1 MVLQTIRE
9 KLTGILA
16 GVFFAVLIIPFAFVG
31 VNSYFASDA
40 VNNVAVVNDQEISI
54 NQFNQSFQNYRRRM
68 QSIMGVNFDAE
79 QFDQA
84 VVRRQHLDTM
94 IDQELLAQLSIE
106 AGLAIANDR
115 LAVAIREIPSFQ
127 VDGVFNADVYQSR
140 LASQGRTPKQFEN
153 DMRAQMI
160 MGQFPSSIASSAIST
175 TSELDGYIRLQ
186 DQKRAFMAILV
197 PAQLDDSEIGDP
209 EAGDSEVVDAAEG
222 ADIEPVEA
230 SVTQTEDAIEEHA
243 IDEEAILAWYES
255 HPDDYRSQERIVIE
269 YIELDAAT
277 LGGDIAPDEEQLMA
291 LFEEQESRF
300 ISPETRLASHILIEV
315 DSQAPELD
323 IESARQQAEDL
334 AVRARDGE
342 EFITLARENSQD
354 AGSAPDG
361 GDLGWVE
368 PGFMVQAF
376 EDALYELTLEAPI
389 SEPVQTGFGWH
400 IIYLRDVR
408 PAEGMTFTEARPTI
422 LAEYQADKDERRF
435 LEQADRLV
443 DIIYEDPTTLDAAA
457 EELGLEVKQAGPFS
471 RAGGDGIAGN
481 PEVVE
486 ASFSDLVMLQGVVSD
501 PVDLAENHLV
511 MILMKEHLPE
521 ALLPL
526 DDVRDQVV
534 QSVRSERAMEAAQA
548 RANEIL
554 AQVAS
559 GADLTLLGEES
570 ELEVLAVEGATRT
583 SVDVRRDL
591 LQDLFLMDTP
601 VESGP
606 VNEVLS
612 LSDGYAVVQLQSV
625 TDGVLSEE
633 DVLKAQN
640 YNRRISN
647 ATGNNEAFSF
657 MRMLRSQSEIQV
669 FEERL

>member
-31 VNSYFASDA
+31 VNSYFSSDA
-40 VNNVAVVNDQEISI
+40 VNNVAVVNDQQITI
-54 NQFNQSFQNYRRRM
+54 NEFNQSFQNYRRRM
-68 QSIMGVNFDAE
+68 QSLMGLNFDAE

-84 VVRRQHLDTM
+84 IVRRQHLDTM
-94 IDQELLAQLSIE
+94 IDQELLAQLSFE
-106 AGLAIANDR
+106 AGLSVANDR
-115 LAVAIREIPSFQ
+115 LAAAIREIPSFQ

-140 LASQGRTPKQFEN
+140 LSSQGRSPKQFEN

-160 MGQFPSSIASSAIST
+160 MGQFPSAIVSSGIST
-175 TSELDGYIRLQ
+175 AWELDGYVSLQ
-186 DQKRAFMAILV
+186 DQQRAFSAILV
-197 PAQLDDSEIGDP
+197 PARLDDS
-209 EAGDSEVVDAAEG
+209 ATGDSEIVDAPEE
-222 ADIEPVEA
+222 ADIESVEA
-230 SVTQTEDAIEEHA
+230 ADTQTEDAIEESA
-243 IDEEAILAWYES
+243 IDEGAILAWYES
-255 HPDDYRSQERIVIE
+255 HPDDYRSAEQIVIE
-269 YIELDAAT
+269 YLELDAA
-277 LGGDIAPDEEQLMA
+277 LLSEDVAPDEEELMA

-315 DSQAPELD
+315 DTQAPELD
-323 IESARQQAEDL
+323 IESARQKAEDL

-342 EFITLARENSQD
+342 EFTALARENSED
-354 AGSAPDG
+354 AGSAPQG

-376 EDALYELTLEAPI
+376 EDALYELSLEKPI

-400 IIYLRDVR
+400 IIYLREIR
-408 PAEGMTFTEARPTI
+408 PAEGMTFVEARPTI
-422 LAEYQADKDERRF
+422 LAEYQADKNERRF

-457 EELGLEVKQAGPFS
+457 GELGLEVNQAGPFG
-471 RAGGDGIAGN
+471 RAGGDGISAN
-481 PEVVE
+481 PEVVK

-511 MILMKEHLPE
+511 MIRMHEYLPE
-521 ALLPL
+521 ALMPL
-526 DDVRDQVV
+526 DEVRDRVI
-534 QSVRSERAMEAAQA
+534 QSVRKQRAMEAAQA
-548 RANEIL
+548 RATEIL
-554 AQVAS
+554 AQVTS
-559 GADLTLLGEES
+559 GGDLSLLGDES
-570 ELEVLAVEGATRT
+570 ELEVLVVEAATR
-583 SVDVRRDL
+583 SGVDVRSDL

-601 VESGP
+601 GEDGP
-606 VNEVLS
+606 VNEVLK

-633 DVLKAQN
+633 DALKSRA

-647 ATGNNEAFSF
+647 ATGNSEAYSF
-657 MRMLRSQSEIQV
+657 MRMLRSQSEIKV

>member
-31 VNSYFASDA
+31 VNSYFTADA
-40 VNNVAVVNDQEISI
+40 VNSVAVVNEQEITL
-54 NQFNQSFQNYRRRM
+54 NDFNQSFQNYRRRM
-68 QSIMGVNFDAE
+68 QSIMGANFDAE

-84 VVRRQHLDTM
+84 IVRREHLDTM

-106 AGLAIANDR
+106 AGLSVADDR
-115 LAVAIREIPSFQ
+115 LAMAIREIPAFQ

-140 LASQGRTPKQFEN
+140 LLAQGRTPKQFEN

-160 MGQFPSSIASSAIST
+160 MGQFPSSIATSAIST
-175 TSELDGYIRLQ
+175 SWELGGYVSLQ
-186 DQKRAFMAILV
+186 EQKRAFQAILV
-197 PAQLDDSEIGDP
+197 PAQLDESENVDSETGDP
-209 EAGDSEVVDAAEG
+209 EAVDSTEE
-222 ADIEPVEA
+222 ADIELAEAADALVEEA
-230 SVTQTEDAIEEHA
+230 VE
-243 IDEEAILAWYES
+243 EEAILAWYES
-255 HPDDYRSQERIVIE
+255 HTDDYRSEERIIIQ
-269 YIELDAAT
+269 YLELDAAM

-323 IESARQQAEDL
+323 IESARQEAEDL

-342 EFITLARENSQD
+342 DFITLARDNSQD

-368 PGFMVQAF
+368 PGFMVKAF
-376 EDALYELTLEAPI
+376 EDALYELTLENPI
-389 SEPVQTGFGWH
+389 SDAVQSGFGWH

-408 PAEGMTFTEARPTI
+408 PAEGMTFAEARPVI
-422 LAEYQADKDERRF
+422 LEEYQADKDERRF

-457 EELGLEVKQAGPFS
+457 VELGLEINQAGPFG
-471 RAGGDGIAGN
+471 RAGGDGISAN
-481 PEVVE
+481 PEVVK

-501 PVDLAENHLV
+501 PVDLAENHMV

-526 DDVRDQVV
+526 EEVRNRVV
-534 QSVRSERAMEAAQA
+534 QSVLGQRAMDAAQF

-554 AQVAS
+554 AQVSS
-559 GADLTLLGEES
+559 GADLSVLSAEN
-570 ELEVLAVEGATRT
+570 ELELLADEAATRN
-583 SVDVRRDL
+583 SPAVRSDL
-591 LQDLFLMDTP
+591 LQDLFLMEAPGED
-601 VESGP
+601 GP
-606 VNEVLS
+606 LNEVLK

-633 DVLKAQN
+633 DVLKAQS

-647 ATGNNEAFSF
+647 ATGSNEAYSF
-657 MRMLRSQSEIQV
+657 MRMLRSQSEIKV
-669 FEERL
+669 FEDRL

>member
-31 VNSYFASDA
+31 VNSYFTSDA
-40 VNNVAVVNDQEISI
+40 VNSVAVVNEQEITL
-54 NQFNQSFQNYRRRM
+54 NDFNQSFQNYRRRM
-68 QSIMGVNFDAE
+68 QSIMGANFDAE

-84 VVRRQHLDTM
+84 IVRREHLDTM

-106 AGLAIANDR
+106 AGLSVADDR
-115 LAVAIREIPSFQ
+115 LAMAIREIPAFQ

-140 LASQGRTPKQFEN
+140 LLAQGRTPKQFEN

-160 MGQFPSSIASSAIST
+160 MGQFPSSIATSAIST
-175 TSELDGYIRLQ
+175 SWELGGYVSLQ
-186 DQKRAFMAILV
+186 EQKRAFQAILV
-197 PAQLDDSEIGDP
+197 PAQLDESEDVDSETGDP
-209 EAGDSEVVDAAEG
+209 EIADSTEET
-222 ADIEPVEA
+222 DIELAEAADSLVEEA
-230 SVTQTEDAIEEHA
+230 VEEAIE
-243 IDEEAILAWYES
+243 EEAILAWYES
-255 HPDDYRSQERIVIE
+255 HTDDYRSEERIIIQ
-269 YIELDAAT
+269 YLELDAAM
-277 LGGDIAPDEEQLMA
+277 LGGDIAPDEEQLMV

-323 IESARQQAEDL
+323 IESARQEAEDL

-342 EFITLARENSQD
+342 DFITLARDNSQD

-368 PGFMVQAF
+368 PGFMVKAF
-376 EDALYELTLEAPI
+376 EDALYELTLENPI
-389 SEPVQTGFGWH
+389 SDPVQSGFGWH

-408 PAEGMTFTEARPTI
+408 PAEGMTFAEARPVI
-422 LAEYQADKDERRF
+422 LEEYQADKDERRF

-457 EELGLEVKQAGPFS
+457 VELGLEINQAGPFG
-471 RAGGDGIAGN
+471 RAGGDGISAN
-481 PEVVE
+481 PEVVK

-501 PVDLAENHLV
+501 PVDLAENHMV

-526 DDVRDQVV
+526 EEVRNRVV
-534 QSVRSERAMEAAQA
+534 QSVLGQRAMDAAQF
-548 RANEIL
+548 RANELL
-554 AQVAS
+554 AQVSS
-559 GADLTLLGEES
+559 GADLSVLS
-570 ELEVLAVEGATRT
+570 ADNELELLADEAAIRN
-583 SVDVRRDL
+583 SPAVRSDL
-591 LQDLFLMDTP
+591 LQDLFLMEAPGED
-601 VESGP
+601 GP
-606 VNEVLS
+606 VNEVLK

-625 TDGVLSEE
+625 TDGVLAEE
-633 DVLKAQN
+633 DVLKTQS

-647 ATGNNEAFSF
+647 ATGSNEAYSF
-657 MRMLRSQSEIQV
+657 MRMLRSQSEIKV
-669 FEERL
+669 FEDRL

>member
-31 VNSYFASDA
+31 VNSYFTADA
-40 VNNVAVVNDQEISI
+40 VNSVAVVNEQEITI
-54 NQFNQSFQNYRRRM
+54 NDFNQSFQNYRRRM
-68 QSIMGVNFDAE
+68 QSIMGANFDAE

-84 VVRRQHLDTM
+84 IVRREHLDTM
-94 IDQELLAQLSIE
+94 IDQELLAQLSME
-106 AGLAIANDR
+106 AGLSVANDR
-115 LAVAIREIPSFQ
+115 LAMAIREIPAFQ

-140 LASQGRTPKQFEN
+140 LLAQGRTPKQFEN

-160 MGQFPSSIASSAIST
+160 MGQFPSSIAASAIST
-175 TSELDGYIRLQ
+175 SWELGGYVSLQ
-186 DQKRAFMAILV
+186 EQKRAFQAILV
-197 PAQLDDSEIGDP
+197 PAQPDESEEVDSETGDP
-209 EAGDSEVVDAAEG
+209 EVVDSTEE
-222 ADIEPVEA
+222 ADIELAEAADTLVEEA
-230 SVTQTEDAIEEHA
+230 VE
-243 IDEEAILAWYES
+243 EEAILAWYES
-255 HPDDYRSQERIVIE
+255 HTDDYRSEERIIIQ
-269 YIELDAAT
+269 YLELDAAM
-277 LGGDIAPDEEQLMA
+277 LGGDVAPDEEQLMA

-300 ISPETRLASHILIEV
+300 ISPETRLASHILIEM

-323 IESARQQAEDL
+323 IESARQEAEDL

-342 EFITLARENSQD
+342 DFITLARENSQD

-368 PGFMVQAF
+368 PGFMVKAF
-376 EDALYELTLEAPI
+376 EDALYELTLEKPI

-408 PAEGMTFTEARPTI
+408 PAEGMTFAEARPII
-422 LAEYQADKDERRF
+422 LEEYQADKDERWF

-443 DIIYEDPTTLDAAA
+443 DVIYEDPTTLDAAA
-457 EELGLEVKQAGPFS
+457 VELGLEIKQAGPFG
-471 RAGGDGIAGN
+471 RAGGDGIGAN
-481 PEVVE
+481 PEVVK

-526 DDVRDQVV
+526 EEVRNRVV
-534 QSVRSERAMEAAQA
+534 QSVLSQRAMDAAQL

-554 AQVAS
+554 AQVSS
-559 GADLTLLGEES
+559 GGDLSALSAEN
-570 ELEVLAVEGATRT
+570 ELELLADEAATRN
-583 SVDVRRDL
+583 SPAVRNDL
-591 LQDLFLMDTP
+591 LQDLFLMKAPGED
-601 VESGP
+601 GP
-606 VNEVLS
+606 VNEVLK

-633 DVLKAQN
+633 DALKSQS

-647 ATGNNEAFSF
+647 ATGSNEAYSF
-657 MRMLRSQSEIQV
+657 MRMLRSQSEVKV
-669 FEERL
+669 FEDRL

>member
-31 VNSYFASDA
+31 VNSYFSSDA
-40 VNNVAVVNDQEISI
+40 VNNVAVVNDQQITI
-54 NQFNQSFQNYRRRM
+54 NEFNQSFQNYRRRM
-68 QSIMGVNFDAE
+68 QSLMGLNFDAE

-84 VVRRQHLDTM
+84 IVRRQHLDTM
-94 IDQELLAQLSIE
+94 IDQELLAQLSFE
-106 AGLAIANDR
+106 AGLSVANDR
-115 LAVAIREIPSFQ
+115 LAAAIREIPSFQ

-140 LASQGRTPKQFEN
+140 LSSQGRSPKQFEN

-160 MGQFPSSIASSAIST
+160 MGQFPSAIVSSGIST
-175 TSELDGYIRLQ
+175 AWELDGYVSLQ
-186 DQKRAFMAILV
+186 DQQRAFSAILV
-197 PAQLDDSEIGDP
+197 PARLDDS
-209 EAGDSEVVDAAEG
+209 ATGDSEIVDAPEE
-222 ADIEPVEA
+222 ADIESVEA
-230 SVTQTEDAIEEHA
+230 ADTQTEDAIEESA
-243 IDEEAILAWYES
+243 IDEGAILAWYES
-255 HPDDYRSQERIVIE
+255 HPDDYRSAEQIVIE
-269 YIELDAAT
+269 YLELDAA
-277 LGGDIAPDEEQLMA
+277 LLSEDVAPDEEELMA

-315 DSQAPELD
+315 DTQAPELD
-323 IESARQQAEDL
+323 IESARQKAEDL

-342 EFITLARENSQD
+342 EFTALARENSED
-354 AGSAPDG
+354 AGSAPQG

-376 EDALYELTLEAPI
+376 EDALYELSLEKPI

-400 IIYLRDVR
+400 IIYLREIR
-408 PAEGMTFTEARPTI
+408 PAEGMTFVEARPTI
-422 LAEYQADKDERRF
+422 LAEYQADKNERRF

-457 EELGLEVKQAGPFS
+457 GELGLEVNQAGPFG
-471 RAGGDGIAGN
+471 RAGGDGISAN
-481 PEVVE
+481 PEVVK

-511 MILMKEHLPE
+511 MIRMHEYLPE
-521 ALLPL
+521 ALMPL
-526 DDVRDQVV
+526 DEVRDRVI
-534 QSVRSERAMEAAQA
+534 QSVRKQRAMEAAQA
-548 RANEIL
+548 RATEIL
-554 AQVAS
+554 AQVTS
-559 GADLTLLGEES
+559 GGDLSLLGDES
-570 ELEVLAVEGATRT
+570 ELEVLVVEAATR
-583 SVDVRRDL
+583 SGVDVRSDL

-601 VESGP
+601 GEDGP
-606 VNEVLS
+606 VNEVLK
-612 LSDGYAVVQLQSV
+612 LSDGYAVVQLKSV

-633 DVLKAQN
+633 DALKSRA

-647 ATGNNEAFSF
+647 ATGNSEAYSF
-657 MRMLRSQSEIQV
+657 MRMLRSQSEIKV

>member
-31 VNSYFASDA
+31 VNSYFTSDA
-40 VNNVAVVNDQEISI
+40 VNSVAVVNEQEITI
-54 NQFNQSFQNYRRRM
+54 NDFNQSFQNYRRRM
-68 QSIMGVNFDAE
+68 QSIMGANFDAE

-84 VVRRQHLDTM
+84 IVRREHLETM
-94 IDQELLAQLSIE
+94 IDQELLAQLSME
-106 AGLAIANDR
+106 AGLSVANDR
-115 LAVAIREIPSFQ
+115 LAMAIREIPGFQ

-140 LASQGRTPKQFEN
+140 LSAQGRTPKQFEN
-153 DMRAQMI
+153 DMRAQII
-160 MGQFPSSIASSAIST
+160 MGQFPSSIATSAIST
-175 TSELDGYIRLQ
+175 SWELDGYVSLQ
-186 DQKRAFMAILV
+186 EQKRAFQAILV
-197 PAQLDDSEIGDP
+197 PAQPDESEDVDSETGDP
-209 EAGDSEVVDAAEG
+209 EVVDSTEEANIEAA
-222 ADIEPVEA
+222 DTPVE
-230 SVTQTEDAIEEHA
+230 EAIE
-243 IDEEAILAWYES
+243 EEAILAWYES
-255 HPDDYRSQERIVIE
+255 HTDDYRSEERIIIE
-269 YIELDAAT
+269 YLELDAAT
-277 LGGDIAPDEEQLMA
+277 LGGDVAPDEGQLMA

-323 IESARQQAEDL
+323 VESARQEAEDL
-334 AVRARDGE
+334 TVRARDGE
-342 EFITLARENSQD
+342 DFITLARENSQD

-368 PGFMVQAF
+368 PGFMVKAF
-376 EDALYELTLEAPI
+376 EDALYELTLEKPI

-408 PAEGMTFTEARPTI
+408 PAEGMTFAEARPTI
-422 LAEYQADKDERRF
+422 LEEYQADKDERRF

-457 EELGLEVKQAGPFS
+457 VELGLEINQAGPFG
-471 RAGGDGIAGN
+471 RAGGDGIAAN
-481 PEVVE
+481 SEVVK

-526 DDVRDQVV
+526 EEVRGLVV
-534 QSVRSERAMEAAQA
+534 QSVLGQRAMDAAQA

-554 AQVAS
+554 AQVNS
-559 GADLTLLGEES
+559 GADLSVLGTEN
-570 ELEVLAVEGATRT
+570 ELELLADEAATRN
-583 SVDVRRDL
+583 SPAVRNDL
-591 LQDLFLMDTP
+591 LQDLFLMKAPGED
-601 VESGP
+601 GP
-606 VNEVLS
+606 VNEVLK

-633 DVLKAQN
+633 DALKSQS

-647 ATGNNEAFSF
+647 ATGSNEAYSF
-657 MRMLRSQSEIQV
+657 MRMLRSQSEVTV
-669 FEERL
+669 FEDRL